1 MIKGEVILLNGV
13 SSSGKSTI
21 ATMLSERL
29 PNYFVLG
36 FDDLGDLISKM
47 RNYKK
52 DPSTWSIINN
62 QNYDLHFITFIL
74 HRLTKVISEY
84 SFNII
89 IDTVLD
95 AESDAEDFLEQF
107 KDEDVL
113 YVGVHCPL
121 EELERRERVRGD
133 RNIGIAKEQLE
144 IVHKHMKYDV
154 EINTYENSTE
164 ECVSKILA
172 ALSVK
177 PIV

>member
-1 MIKGEVILLNGV
+1 MIKGKVILLNGV

-21 ATMLSERL
+21 AKMLSEKL

-36 FDDLGDLISKM
+36 FDDLGYLISKM
-47 RNYKK
+47 RNNKK
-52 DPSTWSIINN
+52 EPSTWAIINK
-62 QNYDLHFITFIL
+62 QNYDLHFTTFIL

-95 AESDAEDFLEQF
+95 SESDTEDFLEQF

-121 EELERRERVRGD
+121 EELERRERIRGD
-133 RNIGIAKEQLE
+133 RNIGIAKEQLN
-144 IVHKHMKYDV
+144 IVHKSIIYGV
-154 EINTYENSTE
+154 EVNTYENSTE
-164 ECVSKILA
+164 ECVSKILN
-172 ALSVK
+172 ALQVK
-177 PIV
+177 

>member
-1 MIKGEVILLNGV
+1 MIKGKVILLNGA

-21 ATMLSERL
+21 AKLLSEKL
-29 PNYFVLG
+29 PNYLVLG
-36 FDDLGDLISKM
+36 FDDLVYLLSKM
-47 RNYKK
+47 RNHKK
-52 DPSTWSIINN
+52 EPSTWDIINK
-62 QNYDLHFITFIL
+62 QNYDLHFLTFIL

-95 AESDAEDFLEQF
+95 SESDAADFLDQF

-133 RNIGIAKEQLE
+133 RTIGIAKEQLK
-144 IVHKHMKYDV
+144 IVHQNMKYDV
-154 EINTYENSTE
+154 EVNTYENSTE
-164 ECVSKILA
+164 ECVSKILNT
-172 ALSVK
+172 LTVN
-177 PIV
+177 

>member
-1 MIKGEVILLNGV
+1 MIKGKVILLNGV

-21 ATMLSERL
+21 AKLLSEKL
-29 PNYFVLG
+29 PNYLVLG
-36 FDDLGDLISKM
+36 FDDLGSLLSKM
-47 RNYKK
+47 RNNKK
-52 DPSTWSIINN
+52 EPSTWDIINK
-62 QNYDLHFITFIL
+62 QNYDLHFLTFIL

-95 AESDAEDFLEQF
+95 AESDAADFLEQF

-133 RNIGIAKEQLE
+133 RTIGIAKEQLK
-144 IVHKHMKYDV
+144 IVHQNMKYDV

-164 ECVSKILA
+164 ECVSKILN
-172 ALSVK
+172 ALK
-177 PIV
+177 IN